1 MDKFKVLNLEEMRE
15 VDKGKVLTGIGIT
28 QHVRSLVSGLWEAA
42 KWSYESVVGWYEFG
56 KDSVKCDCN

>member
-1 MDKFKVLNLEEMRE
+1 MENFKELSLEEMQE
-15 VDKGKVLTGIGIT
+15 IDGGVLTGIGIT